1 MGPLSSLQ
9 VVKFSR
15 VAISNSKKNVERGRV
30 LIEPLWL
37 RDVAIDKQALLN
49 GRSSTIR
56 RTGDRH
62 CGIVRFINTVLLIMS
77 VLSKGCSYLMHRRR
91 R

>member
-37 RDVAIDKQALLN
+37 RDVAIDKQQ
-49 GRSSTIR
+49 
-56 RTGDRH
+56 RH
-62 CGIVRFINTVLLIMS
+62 CLTVAVQQYVERATVIA
-77 VLSKGCSYLMHRRR
+77 V
-91 R
+91 